1 MFQGKESMSRHGDA
15 NTRQNLEIKLSLE
28 DMKSTGATNNYHGKN
43 LRSEV
48 MQMPQEEEIMTGM

>member
-1 MFQGKESMSRHGDA
+1 MSRHGDA

-28 DMKSTGATNNYHGKN
+28 DMKSTGATNNYHDKN

-48 MQMPQEEEIMTGM
+48 MQMPQEEDIMTGV